1 MRRRARLRERR
12 QRRMAVYRRRR
23 IAAAVGG
30 VLALAV
36 MVLAVFAQAA
46 SGVSRGAVP
55 VNPGNAA
62 PDTVVAEAAGVS
74 IFSPIRPGDLTGL
87 GYHPEGESLLP
98 MEPRGK
104 NLSLNPLLRL
114 FVGESTP
121 EGLRF
126 YVMDGAG
133 REGPDT
139 GALDAG
145 APAGTPVY
153 SPVTGTIVSIRPDP
167 MVEGANVVEIQ
178 PKANPDV
185 RVAVSLVESEGSE
198 AGVKSPVTAGMTRIG
213 SAADSAEV
221 LDPQL
226 SSYTGDAGNHVTVSV
241 FPED

>member
-1 MRRRARLRERR
+1 MRERR
-12 QRRMAVYRRRR
+12 LRRMAVYRRRR
-23 IAAAVGG
+23 IAAASVVALGL
-30 VLALAV
+30 LAL
-36 MVLAVFAQAA
+36 VLAVFAQAA
-46 SGVSRGAVP
+46 SGASRGAVP
-55 VNPGNAA
+55 VDPGNAA
-62 PDTVVAEAAGVS
+62 PDMVVAEAAGVS
-74 IFSPIRPGDLTGL
+74 ISTPIRPDDLTGL
-87 GYHPEGESLLP
+87 GYHPEDESLLP

-114 FVGESTP
+114 FLGESTP

-139 GALDAG
+139 GALDVG

-153 SPVTGTIVSIRPDP
+153 SPVTGTVVSIRPDP

-185 RVAVSLVESEGSE
+185 RVAVSLVESEGNE

-213 SAADSAEV
+213 SVADSAEV
-221 LDPQL
+221 LTPQL

>member
-1 MRRRARLRERR
+1 
-12 QRRMAVYRRRR
+12 MAVYRRRR